1 MWEWTDPLTLSEGP
15 ESDLFFA
22 YLRSLIQQSSYLH
35 NPLKMAN
42 NNKQH
47 SKLRFCES
55 GWKHLRRMK
64 SALYNTGRGEDPP
77 TNQVLCACQ
86 MHEADM
92 GWESVGSEL
101 HETFCTSNAMR
112 SLVGAAARV
121 GM

>member
-47 SKLRFCES
+47 SKLRFRES
-55 GWKHLRRMK
+55 GWKHLRMK

-101 HETFCTSNAMR
+101 HETFFTSDE
-112 SLVGAAARV
+112 VVVAAVVTQV